1 LCSDNQRCRQSR
13 WKECWQGICND
24 LQPGVMSSWQ
34 IAHPSAFF
42 PPSFNTVDR
51 KREEV
56 RVTSVSKRNQE
67 EGVDFLLRL
76 SLKGMA

>member
-1 LCSDNQRCRQSR
+1 
-13 WKECWQGICND
+13 
-24 LQPGVMSSWQ
+24 MSSWQ

-56 RVTSVSKRNQE
+56 RFTSVSIRNQD
-67 EGVDFLLRL
+67 EGVDFLLRV